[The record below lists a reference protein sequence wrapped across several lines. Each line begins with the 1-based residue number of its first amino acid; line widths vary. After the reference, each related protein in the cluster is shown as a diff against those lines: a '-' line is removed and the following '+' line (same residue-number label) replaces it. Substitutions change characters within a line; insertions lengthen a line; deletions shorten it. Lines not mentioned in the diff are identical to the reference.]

1 MSKKIRHLCVLLCLI
16 LTISYCSFA
25 AGAAETPQETL
36 YDAPKTAMVNG
47 TDVNIRSTYSTSGD
61 KLGKVSDAT
70 VTALAYYTFSNG
82 TVWYKITYGTI
93 TGYIHGD
100 YISIVE
106 PVVPEGTFAEQLATF
121 PEDYREAL
129 TLLHTLYPNWQ
140 FVADYIDIDFEA
152 ALHNQTLG
160 HRKLVN
166 MRADGIS
173 WRALGPENY
182 NWSTGKWNTYSGDW
196 TDASK
201 EVIAYYMD
209 PRNFLNTD
217 AIYMFMQQSY
227 REGTATEAEL
237 TEFVSGSYL
246 GKGFTVKQPDENTAE
261 DEAADA
267 AYEGSYVKII
277 LDAAKQANVNPYVL
291 ASTLLLEQGREGK
304 SDLISGTT
312 ENYPGYYNFFNYKAS
327 GDDVIKNGLIYA
339 KEMGWNSRSASII
352 GGAKLYAK
360 GYIAIG
366 QDTYYYKDFDVQDA
380 SPYTHQYAQSIYD
393 HRSSARLIREVY
405 MDKKNLALTFRIPV
419 YKNMYAKAPT
429 QPPEN
434 ATLNNYYFTAI
445 EANGLSPAFSMYNQS
460 YTLSVADNATIYVKT
475 PTNALY
481 SGNATYALKA
491 GANTVRLP
499 VRSQSGYDNY
509 YTLNIT
515 AAKDCT
521 LTVSTEGKKIVR
533 GDANDDGKIDIID
546 IAAVKMHILG
556 KRMLTGG
563 ALLNGDAN
571 NDGAIDIID
580 IAAIKMHILGKLTL
594 K

>member
-1 MSKKIRHLCVLLCLI
+1 MSKRMRCLCALLCLI
-16 LTISYCSFA
+16 LTISSFSFISS
-25 AGAAETPQETL
+25 AAETPTEKL
-36 YDAPKTAMVNG
+36 IDNKPALVKG
-47 TDVNIRSTYSTSGD
+47 TNVNIRSTYSTEGKS
-61 KLGKVSDAT
+61 LGKVSE
-70 VTALAYYTFSNG
+70 VNVIALASYTFADG
-82 TVWYKITYGTI
+82 TVWYKVQYGDI
-93 TGYIHGD
+93 IGYIHGD
-100 YISIVE
+100 YIYIIE

-121 PEDYREAL
+121 PDDYRDAL

-140 FVADYIDIDFEA
+140 FVADYIDIDFSTA
-152 ALHNQTLG
+152 VYNQTLG

-166 MRADGIS
+166 MDADGIS

-182 NWSTGKWNTYSGDW
+182 NWTTGKWNTYSGGW

-237 TEFVSGSYL
+237 AEFVSGTYL
-246 GKGFTVKQPDENTAE
+246 GKGFTVKQPDDNTAE
-261 DEAADA
+261 DEDADA

-277 LDAAKQANVNPYVL
+277 LEAAKQANVNPYVL
-291 ASTLLLEQGREGK
+291 ASTLILEQGREGK

-339 KEMGWNSRSASII
+339 KEQGWNSRSASII

-405 MDKKNLALTFRIPV
+405 MDKKNLSLTFRIPV
-419 YKNMYAKAPT
+419 YKNMYAEKPAY
-429 QPPEN
+429 PPEN
-434 ATLNNYYFTAI
+434 STLNNYYFTEISAS
-445 EANGLSPAFSMYNQS
+445 GLSPAFSMYTQS
-460 YTLSVADNATIYVKT
+460 YKLNVSGNTTVYVKM
-475 PTNALY
+475 PTTATY
-481 SGNATYALKA
+481 SGNATYALKK
-491 GANTVRLP
+491 GENVVKLP
-499 VRSQSGYDNY
+499 VRSQSGYDNF
-509 YTLNIT
+509 YTLTIT
-515 AAKDCT
+515 AAADCT
-521 LTVSTEGKKIVR
+521 LTVSTDGKKIMK
-533 GDANDDGKIDIID
+533 GDTNFDNKINGIDVANVQKHIVGRITLTGANFTAADTNGDGKINGID
-546 IAAVKMHILG
+546 VANIQKHIVG
-556 KRMLTGG
+556 R
-563 ALLNGDAN
+563 
-571 NDGAIDIID
+571 I
-580 IAAIKMHILGKLTL
+580 TL
-594 K
+594 S